1 LAVLFLSMMRTPRRF
16 QRHEEK
22 RSMDITPATIRD
34 ASFALMPMGCN
45 PVQVEEALAAIAE
58 HVTQGKP
65 VGAELLQAEFDTVSA
80 GFSSDEV
87 AAFFAALRKALLE
100 PSESSSPDSTD
111 EAGSTVPTEPSEPV
125 SGPGSEVVSEQS
137 ASPAAAIEATE
148 EHGSAAVGVT
158 TTRTAGSAIGSSLP
172 TAVERTK
179 LAVSE
184 LETFVIHQME
194 EAKAAL
200 RLHID
205 QTQTDCQN
213 TLETARTVSDQALD
227 TARQRAEVL
236 LDVATRTTAQLRDRF
251 DSELAAMRA
260 AFEDELGRRHAAIQ
274 ADLEALVAEAQTLTQ
289 EAHGQI
295 REVHDDVRASLEDAR
310 TVLTTPAARLAA

>member
-1 LAVLFLSMMRTPRRF
+1 
-16 QRHEEK
+16 
-22 RSMDITPATIRD
+22 MDITPESIRD
-34 ASFALMPMGCN
+34 ASFTLTPMGCN
-45 PVQVEEALAAIAE
+45 PVQVEEALATIAE
-58 HVTQGKP
+58 HVTNGEP
-65 VGAELLQAEFDTVSA
+65 VSAGLLQAEFDTVSA
-80 GFSSDEV
+80 GFSPEEV
-87 AAFFAALRKALLE
+87 VAFFAALRQALPE
-100 PSESSSPDSTD
+100 PSEAGTPISALETESHDPTGSPQAAGD
-111 EAGSTVPTEPSEPV
+111 AGSDVASELA
-125 SGPGSEVVSEQS
+125 
-137 ASPAAAIEATE
+137 ASPAAASEAAE
-148 EHGSAAVGVT
+148 EHGSAAIGVASR
-158 TTRTAGSAIGSSLP
+158 RTAASATGSSLP

-205 QTQTDCQN
+205 HTQTDCQN

-236 LDVATRTTAQLRDRF
+236 LDVATRTTNQLRDRF

-274 ADLEALVAEAQTLTQ
+274 ADLEALVTEAHMLTE

-295 REVHDDVRASLEDAR
+295 LEVHDDVHASLEDAR
-310 TVLTTPAARLAA
+310 TVLTSPATRLAA

>member
-1 LAVLFLSMMRTPRRF
+1 MDFTPT
-16 QRHEEK
+16 
-22 RSMDITPATIRD
+22 SIRE
-34 ASFALMPMGCN
+34 ASFPLTPMGFN
-45 PVQVEEALAAIAE
+45 PVQVEEALATIAQ
-58 HVTQGKP
+58 HVTNGEP
-65 VGAELLQAEFDTVSA
+65 VSAEMFQAEFDTVPA
-80 GFSSDEV
+80 GFSSEHV
-87 AAFFAALRKALLE
+87 AAFFAALRQALLE
-100 PSESSSPDSTD
+100 APESRSTTVTDKAESQHSAVSSEDARD
-111 EAGSTVPTEPSEPV
+111 AGSDVL
-125 SGPGSEVVSEQS
+125 SEQ
-137 ASPAAAIEATE
+137 PATRAVAGEATE
-148 EHGSAAVGVT
+148 KHGSAATGMAARRAAAST
-158 TTRTAGSAIGSSLP
+158 GSSLP

-236 LDVATRTTAQLRDRF
+236 LDVATRTTNQLRDRF

-260 AFEDELGRRHAAIQ
+260 AFEEELGRRHAAMQ
-274 ADLEALVAEAQTLTQ
+274 ADLEELVTETRMLTQ

-295 REVHDDVRASLEDAR
+295 LDVHEDVRASLEDAR
-310 TVLTTPAARLAA
+310 TVLTSPTTRLAA

>member
-1 LAVLFLSMMRTPRRF
+1 M
-16 QRHEEK
+16 E
-22 RSMDITPATIRD
+22 ITPASIRD

-45 PVQVEEALAAIAE
+45 PVQVEDALTTIAE
-58 HVTQGKP
+58 HMTNGEP
-65 VGAELLQAEFDTVSA
+65 ISADLLQAKFDSVPA
-80 GFSSDEV
+80 GYSSDEV
-87 AAFFAALRKALLE
+87 DAFFSALREALLE
-100 PSESSSPDSTD
+100 ESETADAAPADDAESLDPSGPSEAASDADDDVVADQPAAQAPPIEAIEEYSSPVIGVAPRRT
-111 EAGSTVPTEPSEPV
+111 
-125 SGPGSEVVSEQS
+125 
-137 ASPAAAIEATE
+137 AAAAT
-148 EHGSAAVGVT
+148 
-158 TTRTAGSAIGSSLP
+158 GSSLP

-205 QTQTDCQN
+205 QTQADCQN

-236 LDVATRTTAQLRDRF
+236 LDVATRTTTQLRDRF
-251 DSELAAMRA
+251 ESELAAMRA
-260 AFEDELGRRHAAIQ
+260 AFEEELGQRHAAIQ
-274 ADLEALVAEAQTLTQ
+274 ADLEALVSEAHALTQ

-295 REVHDDVRASLEDAR
+295 LEVNDEVRTSLQDAR
-310 TVLTTPAARLAA
+310 TVLTSSATRLAA